1 VTNDPRLYAT
11 PAAFRQALE
20 ARLRRHAE
28 EHSEELM
35 RIRRQVA
42 FDRLLARVFAAQDG
56 PWALKGGYAL
66 QLRFAEARTTRDVDL
81 SLQTPANLPPGST
94 IARRL
99 QEELQRLGNL
109 DAADFFVFVVE
120 PATLDIDAAP
130 FGGAR
135 FPIDARLAGRTFVK
149 FQVDI
154 GIGDPLLEPTD
165 ALNGRDWLGFA
176 GIPAPSFTC
185 ISKEQQFAEKLHAY
199 TTPDRPRPN
208 SRVKDLVDMVLM
220 IRRFDLDLERL
231 TDAILATFS
240 RRDSH
245 PPPETLPPPP
255 ENWEEPFAALAEET
269 GLDVT
274 STEAFAELE
283 QYLWSMRS
291 KQR

>member
-1 VTNDPRLYAT
+1 MTNESRTYAT

-28 EHSEELM
+28 EHGEELM
-35 RIRRQVA
+35 RVRRQAA
-42 FDRLLARVFAAQDG
+42 FDRLLVRIFAAQDG

-81 SLQTPANLPPGST
+81 SLRTPADLPAGST

-120 PATLDIDAAP
+120 SATLDIDAAP
-130 FGGAR
+130 YGGAR

-149 FQVDI
+149 FHVDI

-165 ALNGRDWLGFA
+165 ELSGRDWLGFA
-176 GIPAPSFTC
+176 GIPAPTFTC

-199 TTPDRPRPN
+199 TMPDRPRPN

-220 IRRFDLDLERL
+220 IRRFDLDNDLL
-231 TDAILATFS
+231 ADAINVTFS

-245 PPPETLPPPP
+245 SLPELLPSPP
-255 ENWEEPFAALAEET
+255 ENWAQPFVAMAAETKLDITAEDAIEEVRRFM
-269 GLDVT
+269 
-274 STEAFAELE
+274 FEL
-283 QYLWSMRS
+283 
-291 KQR
+291 